1 MTIYLNPNS
10 ISGVSSVTA
19 AASPD
24 PTAAVKF
31 YNSQGT
37 ETLGNP
43 IVSNL
48 TASSINGGQLAGMRN
63 RIINGDMRISQRGT
77 SFTGINVNTTT
88 KTYVMDRWFVGGGT
102 IDNIKRIR
110 VDLVNDAP
118 TEEFQYSLKLA
129 VTTTN
134 IDIPSDENILI
145 QQRIEG
151 YNVRDLIGKPFTLSF
166 WVKSSLPGIYSINFR
181 SNYDELQPNLT
192 NSYVVNYTISTT
204 NWEYKTI
211 TVNPGLPN
219 ESIWNFKN
227 GIGLRVSFQLS
238 AGTLYRTSTT
248 DSWLLNGEFLSSTS
262 AINNFFSAQNTF
274 SVTGVQLEPGNVATP
289 FEHRFY
295 GQELALCKRYAQ
307 WVPFNQQFFSNAVG
321 GGETHESTMT
331 WPVEMRTNP
340 NAASL
345 TADPNTTQFVLNN
358 GFNAI
363 SRLTPYGG
371 SAVLSSSGQG
381 SSYVVGYRSFLSAEL

>member
-63 RIINGDMRISQRGT
+63 RIINGDMIISQRGT
-77 SFTGINVNTTT
+77 SFTGINVNTTSQ
-88 KTYVMDRWFVGGGT
+88 TYVMDRWFVGGGT
-102 IDNIKRIR
+102 IDNVKRIR

-118 TEEFQYSLKLA
+118 TEEFQYSLKLT

-134 IDIPSDENILI
+134 IDVPSDENILI

-181 SNYDELQPNLT
+181 SNYDELQLNLT

-274 SVTGVQLEPGNVATP
+274 SVTGVQLEPGSVATP
-289 FEHRFY
+289 FERRSY
-295 GQELALCKRYAQ
+295 GQELALCQRYYC
-307 WVPFNQQFFSNAVG
+307 
-321 GGETHESTMT
+321 ETRASARGYATGISYCETQIY
-331 WPVEMRTNP
+331 WPVTMRDTP
-340 NAASL
+340 NIVGPTGGVPGNILA
-345 TADPNTTQFVLNN
+345 NTVESVRPTGARFFITSAGTGDSYAVD
-358 GFNAI
+358 
-363 SRLTPYGG
+363 RLIK
-371 SAVLSSSGQG
+371 A
-381 SSYVVGYRSFLSAEL
+381 SAEL